1 MGKGE
6 VAAELLG
13 RLEDIDSL
21 RVAALLIRETGRVG
35 GGVVKWTVE
44 KLGWVM
50 VKELHRLLEAGEVEQ
65 VLAMVELE
73 QPICGLE
80 EEVVCPDVT
89 MMESGNLK
97 NIQI

>member
-35 GGVVKWTVE
+35 GAVVKWTVE

-50 VKELHRLLEAGEVEQ
+50 VKELHRLLEVGEVEQ
-65 VLAMVELE
+65 VLDMVR
-73 QPICGLE
+73 
-80 EEVVCPDVT
+80 V
-89 MMESGNLK
+89 
-97 NIQI
+97 

>member
-35 GGVVKWTVE
+35 GAVVKWTAE

-50 VKELHRLLEAGEVEQ
+50 VKELHTAGGRGGGTG
-65 VLAMVELE
+65 
-73 QPICGLE
+73 PGYG
-80 EEVVCPDVT
+80 
-89 MMESGNLK
+89 ESWSSPSVDLRK
-97 NIQI
+97 K

>member
-13 RLEDIDSL
+13 RLGDTDSL

-35 GGVVKWTVE
+35 GAVVKWTVE

-50 VKELHRLLEAGEVEQ
+50 VKELHRLLEVGEVEQ
-65 VLAMVELE
+65 VLAMVRVGAAHLW
-73 QPICGLE
+73 
-80 EEVVCPDVT
+80 T
-89 MMESGNLK
+89 
-97 NIQI
+97 

>member
-1 MGKGE
+1 MLAVDKGE

-65 VLAMVELE
+65 VLAMVRVGAAHLW
-73 QPICGLE
+73 
-80 EEVVCPDVT
+80 T
-89 MMESGNLK
+89 
-97 NIQI
+97 